1 MERYSAPRGHACM
14 AASLLAR
21 KLYKTSPGTKKSGSP
36 GPAGSCQFTR
46 FPKDITSQVP
56 SLEAFQN
63 RCMHFIPVQ
72 WHFFLLR
79 SPSCGIVAG
88 RTLGQ
93 ESTTDYGTSDVF
105 SIELLDCWHQHK
117 KPCHPLWAGHC
128 HALCSWR
135 RCGTLQTYTKL
146 NLDWHEKWVPLSPKR
161 LHQFRQQ
168 EQDSRQCC

>member
-72 WHFFLLR
+72 WHFFFHAVPVVELWQVAPWAKNQPQTMGQVTSFRL
-79 SPSCGIVAG
+79 SCLIA
-88 RTLGQ
+88 
-93 ESTTDYGTSDVF
+93 GTSTRSHAIRFGPAIVMHF
-105 SIELLDCWHQHK
+105 VRGGVV
-117 KPCHPLWAGHC
+117 GHC
-128 HALCSWR
+128 
-135 RCGTLQTYTKL
+135 
-146 NLDWHEKWVPLSPKR
+146 R
-161 LHQFRQQ
+161 LTQ
-168 EQDSRQCC
+168 S